1 MTTMMMLRI
10 GGGMM
15 RIAIEIIIPPMVKK
29 MVVMVSLHIMIRS
42 MGKAILIVTIR

>member
-29 MVVMVSLHIMIRS
+29 MVVTENKKYCHYIS
-42 MGKAILIVTIR
+42 